1 MKIRRGK
8 LIKLM
13 RYLTTHV
20 GVKGRGWRL
29 CLAVRVFDTLT
40 AHTHTRTLAHAQATL
55 GNTSGAFCL
64 LPVILRVCLFLA
76 ELQMASPPLSG
87 SATPTFIYYPHS
99 PHHLRLGNS
108 FAFHFVGI
116 LCKCIHKYLHD

>member
-1 MKIRRGK
+1 MKM
-8 LIKLM
+8 M

-40 AHTHTRTLAHAQATL
+40 AHTHGHRHTPHAQATL

-87 SATPTFIYYPHS
+87 SATPPSPRTIYALATRLHFIS
-99 PHHLRLGNS
+99 L
-108 FAFHFVGI
+108 AFCASAFI
-116 LCKCIHKYLHD
+116 NIYTIDF